1 MCPSHRKNF
10 SQTHLK
16 TKHLIIGLTSS
27 LVLLFLCYSEV
38 LYRMGKD
45 WAVDPNYS
53 HGFIIP
59 FISGYLVWK
68 RKDLLTMATL
78 RPSVWGL
85 PILLGG
91 LFLLVVGKA
100 GSELFT
106 MRFSLVV
113 VLYGLLI
120 FLLGTDTTK
129 KLSFPISYLIFMIPL
144 PYIFYDAVAFP
155 LKLMAARI
163 SADMVMIMGIPIFRE
178 GNIIHLTDTTLQ
190 VADACSGIRS
200 LISLLALGAIF
211 SYFTLDRAWKRIVLV
226 LLTVP
231 IAVLTNS
238 FRVTGTAVLSHYF
251 GSKVADGFFHSF
263 SGWVVFVVAFMLL
276 FLCGRVLRLISPGA
290 KSGCS

>member
-1 MCPSHRKNF
+1 MCPSHRNNF
-10 SQTHLK
+10 SQTYLK
-16 TKHLIIGLTSS
+16 TKDVIISLTSAI
-27 LVLLFLCYSEV
+27 VLLFLCYSQV

-68 RKDLLTMATL
+68 RKDLLTMAAV
-78 RPSVWGL
+78 RPSGWGL

-91 LFLLVVGKA
+91 LFLLIVGKA
-100 GSELFT
+100 GSEYFT
-106 MRFSLVV
+106 MRFSFLVV
-113 VLYGLLI
+113 LFGLLL
-120 FLLGTDTTK
+120 FLLGADITK
-129 KLSFPISYLIFMIPL
+129 TLWFPVGYLFFMIPL
-144 PYIFYDAVAFP
+144 PYLLYNGVAFP
-155 LKLMAARI
+155 LKLLAAKF
-163 SADMVMIMGIPIFRE
+163 STVLVMSIGIPILRE
-178 GNIIHLTDTTLQ
+178 GNIIHLANSTLE

-200 LISLLALGAIF
+200 LISLLALGTVFA
-211 SYFTLDRAWKRIVLV
+211 YFTLDRAWKRIVLV

-231 IAVLTNS
+231 IAVLANS
-238 FRVTGTAVLSHYF
+238 FRVTGTAVLSHYY

-276 FLCGRVLRLISPGA
+276 FLCGRILSLTKKGA